1 MAVVENIGV
10 ARAEGVIAL
19 IPLSFNM
26 AANPQLVENVVVEF
40 LLDNMGVVSLVGTR
54 LLAQLFTAVDMA
66 LARTLK
72 IKSNNINISQQKH

>member
-1 MAVVENIGV
+1 
-10 ARAEGVIAL
+10 
-19 IPLSFNM
+19 M

-40 LLDNMGVVSLVGTR
+40 LLDSIGVVSLVGTR

-72 IKSNNINISQQKH
+72 NKIKQN

>member
-1 MAVVENIGV
+1 M
-10 ARAEGVIAL
+10 IAL
-19 IPLSFNM
+19 MPLSFNM

-40 LLDNMGVVSLVGTR
+40 LLDSIGVVSLVGTR

-72 IKSNNINISQQKH
+72 NKIKQN

>member
-1 MAVVENIGV
+1 
-10 ARAEGVIAL
+10 
-19 IPLSFNM
+19 M